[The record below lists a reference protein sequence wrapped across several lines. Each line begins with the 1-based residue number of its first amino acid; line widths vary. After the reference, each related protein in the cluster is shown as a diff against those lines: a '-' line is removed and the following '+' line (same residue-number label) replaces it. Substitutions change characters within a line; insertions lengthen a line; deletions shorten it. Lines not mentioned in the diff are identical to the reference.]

1 MWKGHYITITQ
12 RGELLV
18 MREGHLPSHTHALY
32 DVFDREGQWLGS
44 LRLSGPRFVVA
55 ASDSTMLTYRMSE
68 DGVMRVEVYGYSR

>member
-32 DVFDREGQWLGS
+32 DVFYREGSGS
-44 LRLSGPRFVVA
+44 GHSGSAGRDSLLPRATVRCLPIDCPKTA
-55 ASDSTMLTYRMSE
+55 
-68 DGVMRVEVYGYSR
+68 